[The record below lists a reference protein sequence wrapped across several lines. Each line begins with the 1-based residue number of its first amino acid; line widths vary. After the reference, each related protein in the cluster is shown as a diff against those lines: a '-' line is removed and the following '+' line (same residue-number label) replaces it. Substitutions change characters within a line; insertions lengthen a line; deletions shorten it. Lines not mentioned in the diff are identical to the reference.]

1 MLPNRRRNSIESAV
15 VLKAARMG
23 EIHRLVTLFTGDR
36 GLVYAAA
43 HGAGK
48 AVSKLKVAAIPFAH
62 ITAYL
67 YHDPVRD
74 AFKVTDA
81 EPRNL
86 HSAIRNDLTKFF
98 TASLWAEIVLR
109 SHGGGTHPDRLHA
122 LLVSGLDALD
132 TVGSEEVG
140 ALSVQIMWRALGQL
154 GIGPDLA
161 TCGSCGRGLEP
172 DEQVGLAAGG
182 GSWCRRCVGA
192 GEVEAS
198 AARLLW
204 FDGAARRFLLA
215 TERLELRAALAQHY
229 AGSEGLRRS
238 LQQLLQHGLEGR
250 LNSLRC
256 AAGIL

>member
-36 GLVYAAA
+36 GLVYAVA

-48 AVSKLKVAAIPFAH
+48 AVSKLKAAAIPFAH
-62 ITAYL
+62 ITVYL

-154 GIGPDLA
+154 GIGPDLDRCA
-161 TCGSCGRGLEP
+161 SCGHGLQP
-172 DEQVGLAAGG
+172 DEQVGLAPGG
-182 GSWCRRCVGA
+182 GSWCRRCVRA
-192 GEVEAS
+192 GEAGPG
-198 AARLLW
+198 ARLLW

-215 TERLELRAALAQHY
+215 TDRLELRAALANHY
-229 AGSEGLRRS
+229 PGSEGLRRS
-238 LQQLLQHGLEGR
+238 LQQLLQHGLEGP